1 MFEFAQRVRRK
12 LQKRG
17 EELISGVE
25 KWGYKVRLHNRTPSI
40 DILSECLIHKILCCL
55 CFKEATRMSILS
67 KTWLQAWSNLPNL
80 DFTVD
85 YSKCNDMKIVD
96 DILGRYRDGKI
107 PIEKFELLDDCL
119 IMFLN
124 SFEVLDFPM
133 IDKWLGIVLTNGVK
147 DLTISSYPL
156 FIFAIL
162 AVKSV
167 RKLVLKYC
175 ILLPVLLSSVVVNCN
190 SLRKLSLSYVRLV
203 DENMLQTLL
212 NSCLLIESFTFECCN
227 GLETMNPQKI
237 KSVSLKFLKIQHCG
251 GIWEIDAPNLVS
263 LKYTWEDIPQI
274 KIVRESRQLKYSRII
289 LECLDSDN
297 VNAAWFCKLRKFLSN
312 SISWSDFWIDSYEC
326 KNINIQNLQL
336 DHKDSKPHVDALN
349 VTIIWK
355 DGESPTFVDAL
366 VWSCQPRRLN
376 VYSTRENI
384 TFFIDHLMYMK
395 NSSQSTSHE
404 SMPQLS
410 QLKDVKAYKFDP
422 RYYKEESWHP
432 VEHKSGELATTNFE
446 KSDRRYFKNFKFKI
460 SHQFF
465 I

>member
-1 MFEFAQRVRRK
+1 MFEFARK

-17 EELISGVE
+17 GELIREFCSEIGVE
-25 KWGYKVRLHNRTPSI
+25 KWGFEVRLHNRTPSI
-40 DILSECLIHKILCCL
+40 DLLSECLIHKILCCL
-55 CFKEATRMSILS
+55 SFKEATRMSILS
-67 KTWLQAWSNLPNL
+67 KTWLQAWSTLPNL

-85 YSKCNDMKIVD
+85 FSKGNDMKIVD
-96 DILGRYRDGKI
+96 DIMERYRDGKI
-107 PIEKFELLDDCL
+107 PIEKFELSDDRL
-119 IMFLN
+119 FFEN
-124 SFEVLDFPM
+124 SHEVLLVPM

-147 DLTISSYPL
+147 DLNISSYSL

-167 RKLVLKYC
+167 RKLVLESC
-175 ILLPVLLSSVVVNCN
+175 ILLPSVVVNCN
-190 SLRKLSLSYVRLV
+190 SLRKLSLSYVRL
-203 DENMLQTLL
+203 DENMLQALL
-212 NSCLLIESFTFECCN
+212 NSCPLIESFIFEYCK

-237 KSVSLKFLKIQHCG
+237 KSVSLKFLKIRHCG

-312 SISWSDFWIDSYEC
+312 SISWSEVRIESYRC
-326 KNINIQNLQL
+326 NDINIQNLLL
-336 DHKDSKPHVDALN
+336 DHKDSNPHMDVLN

-355 DGESPTFVDAL
+355 NGESSTFVDAL

-376 VYSTRENI
+376 VHSTREKI

-395 NSSQSTSHE
+395 NSSQSTSHG
-404 SMPQLS
+404 STPLLS
-410 QLKDVKAYKFDP
+410 QLKGVKAYKFD
-422 RYYKEESWHP
+422 RKKESWHL
-432 VEHKSGELATTNFE
+432 VEHKSGELVTTNSE
-446 KSDRRYFKNFKFKI
+446 MWDWCYFLLDW
-460 SHQFF
+460 
-465 I
+465 